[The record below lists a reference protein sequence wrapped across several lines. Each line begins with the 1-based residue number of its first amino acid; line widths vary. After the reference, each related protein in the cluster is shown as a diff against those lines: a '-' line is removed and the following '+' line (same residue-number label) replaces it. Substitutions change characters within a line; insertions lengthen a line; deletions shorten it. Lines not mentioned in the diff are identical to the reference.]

1 MNKYFKK
8 DLNIITTQ
16 EYNHIFAINPKLE
29 PLHYKFE
36 DFEYWIIK
44 DVLIR
49 PEEAN
54 KFILDNYAIIER
66 ESENNASHH
75 PNKQLVYPEFSFYNI
90 KEWLMRFVS
99 ENDILNFPII
109 NYQDQKI
116 RIDIDNSWHTYSNL
130 AYKNVKIQNRNHEP
144 HTDGFTLGCNL
155 FLTHNGV
162 GTSLFKKKYNDELI
176 ISDIEGF
183 TKYGQEYIDHM
194 SRYYRIRAED
204 DTIIDG
210 WINIEDDSNWKRH
223 HIIPGEFNTISMYR
237 GTYFHSPF
245 ISNDLE
251 ENEIRHNLVFGY
263 CSQSNE
269 EEDQHYNN
277 EVKKWNYFKKN
288 T

>member
-44 DVLIR
+44 DVLTR

-90 KEWLMRFVS
+90 KEFLMRFVS

-116 RIDIDNSWHTYSNL
+116 RIDIDNCWH
-130 AYKNVKIQNRNHEP
+130 
-144 HTDGFTLGCNL
+144 
-155 FLTHNGV
+155 
-162 GTSLFKKKYNDELI
+162 
-176 ISDIEGF
+176 
-183 TKYGQEYIDHM
+183 
-194 SRYYRIRAED
+194 
-204 DTIIDG
+204 
-210 WINIEDDSNWKRH
+210 
-223 HIIPGEFNTISMYR
+223 
-237 GTYFHSPF
+237 
-245 ISNDLE
+245 
-251 ENEIRHNLVFGY
+251 
-263 CSQSNE
+263 
-269 EEDQHYNN
+269 
-277 EVKKWNYFKKN
+277 
-288 T
+288 